1 MVTKLD
7 SQVRLCYNPT
17 TMSYYP
23 PPPPPEEQD
32 PLTAEELASH
42 DEIWERHDK
51 RMIGIYQM
59 KLAALGYESDLD
71 TAKSVYESGAKSQ
84 AINKEYSELKSQH
97 LINEMIAGIESIH
110 RRLLG

>member
-1 MVTKLD
+1 MCELD

-23 PPPPPEEQD
+23 PPPPPEEQA
-32 PLTAEELASH
+32 PMTAEELVRH

-51 RMIGIYQM
+51 RMIGIYQN
-59 KLAALGYESDLD
+59 KLAALGYQSDFD
-71 TAKSVYESGAKSQ
+71 TAKLIYENEEKTR
-84 AINKEYSELKSQH
+84 AINDEYRGLKSLH
-97 LINEMIAGIESIH
+97 LINDMVAGIESIR